1 MPVSIKRRAD
11 AALHRHIWGVGVT
24 IAVAGGLTAWLG
36 VVGWYPARLIWG
48 VEGTWF
54 AQLAVAAAGASLL
67 ALVLLVRLRFAQ
79 IDVIRGA
86 RFLLPD
92 GIDGLTGLANRA
104 AFNRTFDDIL
114 AGRGR
119 AGGLTLLLLDLD
131 SFKEIND
138 THGHHAGDAV
148 LAEVGRRLRFVCG
161 PEPVIARLGGD
172 EFAVLIPEATAHDD
186 VAAASRHIIEAV
198 GKPVPCD
205 GEALTVGISIGF
217 ICSGEVAATRDDL
230 MRQADRALYAAKA
243 QGRNCAVA
251 FDPEMDRDASQRR
264 FLERELRGAIIAG
277 EIDIDLQPILSA
289 DGEMVIGAEALARWR
304 HNYRGRM
311 MPGEFI
317 PLAEATGLIHQLGRL
332 VLRKA
337 CLAAARWDGLFVS
350 VNVSPIQMRRP
361 DFVAMVQE
369 VLTETG
375 LEPEKLTLEITE
387 SVLIEDPDKALKI
400 TGEIRALGVKIAL
413 DDFGTGFSALSYLRK
428 FRLDALKIDR
438 SFIADLDTGAE
449 AASIVHCVVNL
460 GRALGLK
467 VVAEGVET
475 AAHAGFLRAA
485 GCHAMQGYLFGR
497 PMSVDAFEAACL
509 DKPDRAAVA

>member
-11 AALHRHIWGVGVT
+11 AALVRHVWAVGIA
-24 IAVAGGLTAWLG
+24 IAVAGGLAVGLG
-36 VVGWYPARLIWG
+36 FDGWYPARLVWG
-48 VEGTWF
+48 AEQTWF
-54 AQLAVAAAGASLL
+54 AQLAVAAALASLV

-79 IDVIRGA
+79 IEIIRGA

-92 GIDGLTGLANRA
+92 GVDALTGLANRA
-104 AFNRTFDDIL
+104 AFNRCFDDL
-114 AGRGR
+114 LLRPRGPGR
-119 AGGLTLLLLDLD
+119 LTLLLLDLD

-148 LAEVGRRLRFVCG
+148 LAEVGRRLRHVCG

-172 EFAVLIPEATAHDD
+172 EFAVLIAEATASQD
-186 VAAASRHIIEAV
+186 VAAACRLIIAAV

-217 ICSGEVAATRDDL
+217 LCSGEAAATRDDL

-243 QGRNCAVA
+243 EGKNCAVG

-289 DGEMVIGAEALARWR
+289 DGEVVIGAEALARWR

-317 PLAEATGLIHQLGRL
+317 ALAETTGLIHQLGRL

-375 LEPEKLTLEITE
+375 LEAERLTLEITE
-387 SVLIEDPDKALKI
+387 SVLIEEPEKALKI

-497 PMSVDAFEAACL
+497 PMSVDAFDAMRSA
-509 DKPDRAAVA
+509 KPDHPAVA